1 MDEFAQDFGIK
12 IQRLVNTVLEKA
24 ASRMERVAIHLA
36 DQTKLILRGERHGRV
51 YRVPE
56 TKGVYL
62 KDAQGNFVI
71 DPKTGK
77 RKKRRGKVRYYT
89 ASAPGE
95 PPASPTGRLR
105 NSIQYV
111 LIRTEEKDRV
121 EITAMIGSNVE
132 YAGWLEHGSKFMAP
146 RPYLRPTWLK
156 ERNWVKDQLKRKYL

>member
-1 MDEFAQDFGIK
+1 MEELAQEFGIK
-12 IQRLVNTVLEKA
+12 VQRLVNTVVEKA
-24 ASRMERVAIHLA
+24 AIRMERVAVHLA

-51 YRVPE
+51 YRVPN

-71 DPKTGK
+71 DPKRK
-77 RKKRRGKVRYYT
+77 RRRGKVRYYT
-89 ASAPGE
+89 ASAPSE

-111 LIRTEEKDRV
+111 LYRAESGSRV

-132 YAGWLEHGSKFMAP
+132 YARWLEHGSKFMAP